1 MFFPKH
7 CDAWHSQQFL
17 DIMLFLSKLSPMFMF
32 RNMSAFLTYLVHCIQ
47 RTVLQHYSLKD
58 PIFIF
63 TDCEIVYDLQPYVAL
78 GNMLHSWLLSTV
90 ILILHPHICICLD
103 HWKNVFKHHVKAPRQ
118 CKKKIMHHW
127 LWNRKTNLYYAEM
140 HALVRRWT
148 KTMHHA
154 RDSIERRKTC
164 LSSDAGEHFS
174 VNFTCISCI
183 IK

>member
-32 RNMSAFLTYLVHCIQ
+32 RNMAAFLTYLVHCIQ
-47 RTVLQHYSLKD
+47 TTVLQHYSLKD

-118 CKKKIMHHW
+118 CKKKSCTIGFEIGRLICTMRKCMPLYEGEQKLCIMPE
-127 LWNRKTNLYYAEM
+127 T
-140 HALVRRWT
+140 ALR
-148 KTMHHA
+148 
-154 RDSIERRKTC
+154 
-164 LSSDAGEHFS
+164 GEKH
-174 VNFTCISCI
+174 V
-183 IK
+183 